1 MKKSFLFPLVVL
13 LLLAACTPKKTE
25 TKVAYGEATQQ
36 LVALV
41 EQNPDLKAQLQKSIE
56 MAKQI
61 NPDTTTN
68 PAQTLEDYYGT
79 FSMMETAMPWTLLKK
94 DKVNVFDDIMQ
105 GFCSTYFIIDQPL
118 PELEGK
124 GYFRNSL
131 QYAQPFAGWMTQF
144 NKSWGKYLDTESS
157 WNDSYYQLVLND
169 PMFGLQNGWYEDPSH
184 WKTFNQF
191 FARHLSSPAARPI
204 ASPDDDAV
212 VAAFADSEPQGV
224 WAVDASSNL
233 LESAAVKSA
242 TVNSVSE
249 LLGTDNP
256 YKDAFANGTF
266 MHSFLN
272 VNDYHRYHFSMSGTV
287 KDARIINGINPSG
300 GTLEW
305 IADEKRYRFTPASV
319 GWQMLETR
327 GVVILETPKYG
338 LVALVPI
345 GMAVVGSVNFEE
357 SVKPGAVV
365 KKGDP
370 LGWFAFGGSDFI
382 LVFQDK
388 VKFELQA
395 PKNDSG
401 SGYKHMLMGERLGAV
416 KRK

>member
-1 MKKSFLFPLVVL
+1 MKKSLLSLLAVILLVVTS
-13 LLLAACTPKKTE
+13 CGPKKSDN
-25 TKVAYGEATQQ
+25 KANYGEATQQ

-41 EQNPDLKAQLQKSIE
+41 EKNPELKANLQKSIE
-56 MAKQI
+56 QAKQI
-61 NPDTTTN
+61 NPDTATN
-68 PAQTLEDYYGT
+68 RAQTLEDYYAS
-79 FSMMETAMPWTLLKK
+79 FSRMETSMPWMVLKK
-94 DKVNVFDDIMQ
+94 EKVNVFDDIMQ
-105 GFCSTYFIIDQPL
+105 GFCSIYFIIDQPL

-124 GYFRNSL
+124 GFRNTL
-131 QYAQPFAGWMTQF
+131 QYVQPFSGWMTQF
-144 NKSWGKYLDTESS
+144 NKSWGKYLDTEAS
-157 WNDSYYQLVLND
+157 WNESYYQLVLAD

-204 ASPDDDAV
+204 ASPEDNAV
-212 VAAFADSEPQGV
+212 VASFADSEPQGV
-224 WAVDASSNL
+224 WAVDGSSNL
-233 LESAAVKSA
+233 VEEAAVKSA
-242 TVNSVSE
+242 TIKSVSE
-249 LLGTDNP
+249 LLGNDNP

-272 VNDYHRYHFSMSGTV
+272 VNDYHRYHFSLGGTV

-300 GTLEW
+300 GILEW
-305 IADEKRYRFTPASV
+305 HPDQKRYSFTPSSV

-327 GVVILETPKYG
+327 GVVILETEKYG

-345 GMAVVGSVNFEE
+345 GMAVVGSVNFEA

-395 PKNDSG
+395 AKNESG
-401 SGYKHMLMGERLGAV
+401 SGYKHMLMGERLGV
-416 KRK
+416 VNRK